1 MRIHQSRL
9 GGALAALYLV
19 LVAVV
24 AYEVSGCTNHSFP
37 LVCDFTLA
45 LVILP
50 ALPLMAL
57 LDSFGVGEPVFRSPG
72 PGASDVALLLLYAGV
87 CAVLIYLVGYGV
99 ERAYRRVRARFRGAD
114 FETTPRMKEGE

>member
-1 MRIHQSRL
+1 MSIHLSRL
-9 GGALAALYLV
+9 GGALAALYLL

-37 LVCDFTLA
+37 LVCDFTLG

-50 ALPLMAL
+50 ALPLAAL
-57 LDSFGVGEPVFRSPG
+57 LERFGLGEPAFRSPG
-72 PGASDVALLLLYAGV
+72 PGAADVALLCLYAGF

-99 ERAYRRVRARFRGAD
+99 GRAYHHVRTRFRGAS
-114 FETTPRMKEGE
+114 FETTPRVREWK